1 MISRDKE
8 ARKMAM
14 IQMVETI
21 SVSERIHIERGW
33 K

>member
-1 MISRDKE
+1 MISGDKE

-14 IQMVETI
+14 IQTVETI
-21 SVSERIHIERGW
+21 SVSKRIRAVRGW